1 MKKLLAI
8 SFLLLGLSVHG
19 AVFSTNI
26 LAGANNYMT
35 NGFVL
40 LTNRANVYS
49 VSLLTTVSSGAL
61 VSLVDSAEWG
71 SPTYGYYYTNAS
83 YVSRGG
89 YATNIVANMV
99 GYNGYTNWFTNT
111 GYFTYSITN
120 AANTNV
126 LPKLATY
133 ALQPNTVTTF
143 PADIIFEKGISALV
157 STNVSIILYYNQ

>member
-19 AVFSTNI
+19 AVFST
-26 LAGANNYMT
+26 
-35 NGFVL
+35 
-40 LTNRANVYS
+40 
-49 VSLLTTVSSGAL
+49 
-61 VSLVDSAEWG
+61 
-71 SPTYGYYYTNAS
+71 
-83 YVSRGG
+83 
-89 YATNIVANMV
+89 
-99 GYNGYTNWFTNT
+99 
-111 GYFTYSITN
+111 TN